1 MEVGEETSIIEC
13 DASWKIMVSRV
24 MLEWMEWDKTGFI
37 RGLLGFGLPLTF
49 GAILTFGVL
58 SASIAKSESCEDAFE
73 NASLK
78 LELKCHE
85 NDHDI
90 VGGVIMSVYS

>member
-1 MEVGEETSIIEC
+1 M
-13 DASWKIMVSRV
+13 
-24 MLEWMEWDKTGFI
+24 
-37 RGLLGFGLPLTF
+37 LGFGLTLTF

-58 SASIAKSESCEDAFE
+58 SASIAKSEPCEDAFE

-90 VGGVIMSVYS
+90 VGGVIMSIYS